1 MGEPS
6 VSSEQNATGQELPDK
21 IFNDPIHGTI
31 KMHPLLVKIIDTP
44 QFQRLR
50 HIKQLSFGYWVY
62 PGACHNRFE
71 HSLGVCH
78 LAGEL
83 AKTLRESQPELNIT
97 KEDILCV
104 QIAGLCH
111 DLGHGPFSHL
121 YDDLLKEVCKNADKM
136 DLKHETRSVKMFEHL
151 VEDTENKLK
160 PVMEEHDLKED
171 DRKFI
176 SELIQG
182 LDENSNGSRGP
193 GKKFLYDIVANSRNG
208 VDVDKWDYLAR
219 DCYYLGVQN
228 NFDYRRF
235 LRFARVCSVD
245 GEMQICTRDKE
256 AQNLYDMFATR
267 KSLHCKA
274 FQHRVVNVIKIMVI
288 DALKKADDFVE
299 IAGSGGK
306 KFSITKAISDM
317 EAYTKL
323 TDHIFEQILYSS
335 KEELKDSKE
344 ILMKI
349 VKHQHYKF
357 VGQIFLETEKK
368 PLEMINELVEL
379 DTGKKLQ
386 KSDFSVIAVAIG
398 YGKKKKNLINGFNF
412 YSKDDPKKAKR
423 IELDQVGAIPEKS
436 EEYLIQVFWKGNE
449 DLKKAK
455 DCFEDWKKNYKSLPE
470 ENKRLKLQIN
480 DLKAENEML
489 RQENEMRQKKEMLR
503 QKKEMLRQENEML
516 RQENEMRQKKE
527 MLRQENE

>member
-1 MGEPS
+1 
-6 VSSEQNATGQELPDK
+6 
-21 IFNDPIHGTI
+21 
-31 KMHPLLVKIIDTP
+31 MHPLLVKIIDTP

-182 LDENSNGSRGP
+182 LDENSNVNFNILSAPQGSRGP

-368 PLEMINELVEL
+368 PL
-379 DTGKKLQ
+379 
-386 KSDFSVIAVAIG
+386 AVAIG

-423 IELDQVGAIPEKS
+423 IELDQV
-436 EEYLIQVFWKGNE
+436 NE
-449 DLKKAK
+449 FLKTPKCHIKCLNAALGFLMNSK
-455 DCFEDWKKNYKSLPE
+455 HTETTDNPPNLS
-470 ENKRLKLQIN
+470 
-480 DLKAENEML
+480 
-489 RQENEMRQKKEMLR
+489 
-503 QKKEMLRQENEML
+503 
-516 RQENEMRQKKE
+516 
-527 MLRQENE
+527 